1 MTDRYERTEV
11 ITILDHE
18 YTLKAPPGGEQTL
31 LQAADM
37 LQQTL
42 VTTKRQFPTLV
53 GDRLLVLTAMNL
65 CSQLIEARQHHEH
78 ALAQAQGQVEATV
91 ESLAR
96 TLGKD

>member
-31 LQAADM
+31 LQAAEM
-37 LQQTL
+37 LQQAL
-42 VTTKRQFPTLV
+42 ATTKKQFPALV
-53 GDRLLVLTAMNL
+53 GDRLLVLTAMNV
-65 CSQLIEARQHHEH
+65 CSQLIEARQLHQQQ
-78 ALAQAQGQVEATV
+78 LAQAQGQVEATV

-96 TLGKD
+96 TLAKE